1 MNRHAPIIAV
11 ALALSA
17 CGLSACG
24 QVEPAR
30 EAPPLAGAAIGG
42 PFTLTDQ
49 NGRAV
54 SDRAFAGRWRVMY
67 FGYTFC
73 PDICPTDAQNIGAGL
88 KRFEAEDPERG
99 AKITPV
105 FVTID
110 PVRDTPAALKAFTD
124 AFHPRMIGL
133 TGSDEAIARTA
144 KSYAV
149 YYSKGD
155 PAPGGGYL
163 MDHQRVTY
171 LMDPE
176 GRPVA
181 LLPSDKSAEAVA
193 AELARWV
200 R

>member
-1 MNRHAPIIAV
+1 MNIRAFSA
-11 ALALSA
+11 AFGLALLA
-17 CGLSACG
+17 GCGAAS
-24 QVEPAR
+24 PA
-30 EAPPLAGAAIGG
+30 EAPPLAGARIGG
-42 PFTLTDQ
+42 PFELTDED
-49 NGRAV
+49 AKPFT
-54 SDRAFAGRWRVMY
+54 DRDLAGRWRVMY

-73 PDICPTDAQNIGAGL
+73 PDICPTDAQNIAGGL
-88 KRFEAEDPERG
+88 KRFEREDAAR
-99 AKITPV
+99 AARITPV

-110 PVRDTPAALKAFTD
+110 PARDTPAVLDRFTD

-133 TGSDEAIARTA
+133 TGSEEAIARAA

-149 YYSKGD
+149 YFRKGD
-155 PAPGGGYL
+155 GAPGGGYL

-171 LMDPE
+171 LMDPQ

-181 LLPSDKSAEAVA
+181 LLPADQSADAVA